1 MYSLIVYGD
10 TRHNLNQDGI
20 YDFLNE
26 MIPNF
31 SAADV
36 IVKTNDINEFLQSS
50 YEKISFFVVPVEVM
64 IAHYEE
70 SLSTTYIQ
78 NINNIVQNSDAC
90 LFVFSELCRH
100 NLHILDTLD
109 NMQNKN
115 IVVFIGGFVNRQ
127 YQNIKII
134 YDPMWLSVAKFT
146 IFGSN
151 ELRDKI
157 YQLNAYELKPKLA
170 EILLGGPR
178 PHRNFVFEMVNNSFL
193 KDKVIMNF
201 RNPNH
206 PNANTDFFL
215 DEDNIEHLPYD
226 HSSHEAYHS
235 TRPIKS
241 YGVLTTVANVL
252 PINIWRQTAYSI
264 VAETQFDNEV
274 TFLSEKTFKPMLA
287 KRLFIMFA
295 GQHHLKNLRALGFK
309 TFDGIIDETYDTVAD
324 PYVRWALAF
333 NQLLWLETQPQD
345 EIFERIKDITEHNFH
360 LAFNP
365 SWNLTNK
372 SAMEFSIKL
381 LMKPF
386 QIS

>member
-1 MYSLIVYGD
+1 MRKVIIYGD
-10 TRHNLNQDGI
+10 LQFGPI
-20 YDFLNE
+20 YDYLNDA
-26 MIPNF
+26 IPNF
-31 SAADV
+31 SAADE

-50 YEKISFFVVPVEVM
+50 YEKVSFFIVPLELM
-64 IAHYEE
+64 LAQYEE

-78 NINNIVQNSDAC
+78 NIINIVQNSDAS
-90 LFVFSELCRH
+90 LFVFTEACRH
-100 NLHILDTLD
+100 NLHILNALD

-115 IVVFIGGFVNRQ
+115 IVVFIGAFVNRQ

-134 YDPMWLSVAKFT
+134 YYPLWLSTAKIT
-146 IFGSN
+146 TVGSH

-170 EILLGGPR
+170 EILLGSGLPLK
-178 PHRNFVFEMVNNSFL
+178 PHRNFVFEMVNNSLL

-201 RNPNH
+201 INPNY

-215 DEDNIEHLPYD
+215 DEDNIEQLPYD
-226 HSSHEAYHS
+226 HSSPQAHHS
-235 TRPIKS
+235 SRSIKS
-241 YGVLTTVANVL
+241 CGVLTTVASVL
-252 PINIWRQTAYSI
+252 PINIWRQTAYSV
-264 VAETQFDNEV
+264 VAETQYDNEV

-287 KRLFIMFA
+287 RRLFIMFA
-295 GQHHLKNLRALGFK
+295 GQYYLKNLRSLGFK
-309 TFDGIIDETYDTVAD
+309 TFDGIIDETYDTISD

-333 NQLLWLETQPQD
+333 NQLLWLETQPQN

-365 SWNLTNK
+365 SWNLTK
-372 SAMEFSIKL
+372 TSAIEFSIKL

-386 QIS
+386 NP